1 METHQNDYGT
11 GVCVIDHSRHK
22 GVICIMAIV
31 MTTVLILLMVASIVG
46 LAHFLQ
52 FGTGFNK
59 PKPPIREPFDGK
71 IKNKYMD
78 KMDEVEQGIRLSSY
92 IDPEGWQHGELP
104 PNYNYNKK
112 VYWR

>member
-1 METHQNDYGT
+1 
-11 GVCVIDHSRHK
+11 
-22 GVICIMAIV
+22 MAIV
-31 MTTVLILLMVASIVG
+31 MTTVLILLMVTSIVG

-59 PKPPIREPFDGK
+59 LKPPVEKALDGK

-78 KMDEVEQGIRLSSY
+78 KMGDIEQGVRLSSY
-92 IDPEGWQHGELP
+92 IDPEGWKHGELP
-104 PNYNYNKK
+104 PTYDYNKK